1 MIAVSRYVLDATAD
15 NFRALVLEN
24 SDKGP
29 VLVNYWSVK
38 AAPCFMLTPRLVR
51 LACEYAGRFLLVMVN
66 TDEHRR
72 LAKEHGVDSLPTIQV
87 FRHGQAVATLCGAEA
102 EPVLRRFID
111 KHLARRYEGL
121 PMRASNTV
129 CAGNVAKAASRA
141 APAVLDN
148 PDPNV
153 PVDGA
158 NMSMVQPAGDLS
170 AVLPPALR
178 SEGEIAQLL
187 VYVRFV
193 VSAHT
198 APDPRELRLTLA
210 RDPGNSEA
218 RFQLASRAV
227 THDDYATALA
237 QLFEIAQRDRGFL
250 DGAAPVSMQALMN
263 LLGDEHP
270 LVRRYRPLLQQVL
283 D

>member
-1 MIAVSRYVLDATAD
+1 MIAVSRYVFDATAD

-24 SDKGP
+24 SNEGP
-29 VLVNYWSVK
+29 VLVNYWSVT
-38 AAPCFMLTPRLVR
+38 AALCFMLTPRLVR

-111 KHLARRYEGL
+111 KHLARRHEGL
-121 PMRASNTV
+121 PVHALKAERAFDV
-129 CAGNVAKAASRA
+129 
-141 APAVLDN
+141 APAALDN
-148 PDPNV
+148 PDLNV

-158 NMSMVQPAGDLS
+158 SMSMAQQAGDLS
-170 AVLPPALR
+170 AVLPPAMR

-187 VYVRFV
+187 VYVHFV

-198 APDPRELRLTLA
+198 APEPQELKLMVA

-250 DGAAPVSMQALMN
+250 DGAAPVGMQALMN
-263 LLGDEHP
+263 VLGDEHP